1 MLRFARNDGV
11 FGPELTTLAN
21 RLKNLFVALKTLV
34 LPKPYRTA
42 RLKTLL
48 FRLLGIPALVVYHA
62 RRLYL
67 KLPRGHP
74 HFAAFQAA
82 SA

>member
-1 MLRFARNDGV
+1 MLPSGDFFVNAVYLRII
-11 FGPELTTLAN
+11 TLAY
-21 RLKNLFVALKTLV
+21 NLFVALKTLA

-48 FRLLGIPALVVYHA
+48 FRLLGIPAVVVYHA

-74 HFAAFQAA
+74 HFAAFQCA